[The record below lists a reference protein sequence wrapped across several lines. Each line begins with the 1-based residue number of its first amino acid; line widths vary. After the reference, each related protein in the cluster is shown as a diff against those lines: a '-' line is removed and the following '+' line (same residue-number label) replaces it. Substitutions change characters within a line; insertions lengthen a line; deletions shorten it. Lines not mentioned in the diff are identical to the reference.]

1 MSIDLWSKAVTE
13 KKMLEPKTNNR
24 RKKMLWLFALV
35 ILFVLLGIIWL
46 VHWRAV
52 LLAGHP
58 LVATSGSAQQQIAVQ
73 EGPVSNSV
81 KVTPLVS
88 KTVPDKPRVISAA
101 ADLSNI
107 SANKDNEKARYQ
119 FLLNEIEYGL
129 HVGHLQLL
137 ATNNI
142 QNAFRI
148 LELMKQRLDQFTEL
162 DLVPL
167 KQSIALAIEQLK
179 SSPLLDISS
188 LMEKFAALTENVDNL
203 PFLADTYF
211 QSKENRKQLKKLSN
225 GPEYQRMWDQF
236 IQTLRSGI
244 QVRQLDKIDP
254 MLITANQAFFI
265 RENLKLRL
273 LVAKIALMQQYTD
286 TFIESLQDVQHTV
299 KVYFDNQ
306 SKMTQTFLDILEKL
320 ISLDF
325 SHANPSVFESSL
337 TVIDDLQR
345 KEKQKNATVLAF
357 TSTMKTGE
365 KNSSVLSN
373 KPQLDQ
379 PLADKR
385 VNHPDTKQKER

>member
-24 RKKMLWLFALV
+24 WKKMLWLFALV

-46 VHWRAV
+46 VHWRDV

-88 KTVPDKPRVISAA
+88 KTVPDKPRVISVA

-211 QSKENRKQLKKLSN
+211 QSKENRKQLKKLLN
-225 GPEYQRMWDQF
+225 GPEYQRMWEQF

-286 TFIESLQDVQHTV
+286 TFIESL
-299 KVYFDNQ
+299 
-306 SKMTQTFLDILEKL
+306 
-320 ISLDF
+320 
-325 SHANPSVFESSL
+325 
-337 TVIDDLQR
+337 
-345 KEKQKNATVLAF
+345 
-357 TSTMKTGE
+357 
-365 KNSSVLSN
+365 
-373 KPQLDQ
+373 
-379 PLADKR
+379 
-385 VNHPDTKQKER
+385 